1 MNKYVKVEIELDIEL
16 YNFMSQ
22 IRNMDA
28 WLTYVTSC
36 DKASR
41 ALSVATLMNVELD
54 PVEWR
59 GIRALLKGYSLMG
72 ELDGLI
78 NKVFK
83 RTVKFDML

>member
-1 MNKYVKVEIELDIEL
+1 
-16 YNFMSQ
+16 
-22 IRNMDA
+22 
-28 WLTYVTSC
+28 
-36 DKASR
+36 
-41 ALSVATLMNVELD
+41 MNVELD